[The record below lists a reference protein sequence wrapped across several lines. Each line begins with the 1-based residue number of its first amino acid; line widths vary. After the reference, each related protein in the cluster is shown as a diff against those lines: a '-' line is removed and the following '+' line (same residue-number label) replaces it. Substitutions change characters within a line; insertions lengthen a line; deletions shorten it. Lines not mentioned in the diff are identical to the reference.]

1 MARTRVRSSLHES
14 LGVVAQRCDGVGD
27 GGANIADNIT
37 SLLCAAGATQADL
50 PARSRKCNRTY
61 AAIYMRSALP
71 RLILFIGDICA
82 TITDAIT
89 ALGNTTQRFVKG
101 RSNPRPSHHV
111 KPHPSCAYKC

>member
-1 MARTRVRSSLHES
+1 MIID
-14 LGVVAQRCDGVGD
+14 VA
-27 GGANIADNIT
+27 AKILADNIT
-37 SLLCAAGATQADL
+37 SLLCSAGAAQADL

-89 ALGNTTQRFVKG
+89 ALANNAQRFVAG
-101 RSNPRPSHHV
+101 RSSPRPSHHD
-111 KPHPSCAYKC
+111 KPHPSCAYKG